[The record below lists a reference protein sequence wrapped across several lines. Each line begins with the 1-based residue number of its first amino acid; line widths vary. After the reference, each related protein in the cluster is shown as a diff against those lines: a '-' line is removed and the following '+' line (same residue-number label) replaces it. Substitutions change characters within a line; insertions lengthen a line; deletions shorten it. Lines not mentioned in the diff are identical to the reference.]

1 MNPGTLRWGGAF
13 GHRWWVDPV
22 AGISAVLLTNT
33 AFEGMAG
40 RITTDVVNAVYG
52 EVLAPMPLT

>member
-13 GHRWWVDPV
+13 GHYWWVDPV
-22 AGISAVLLTNT
+22 ARISAVLLTNT

-40 RITTDVVNAVYG
+40 RICTDVINAVYG
-52 EVLAPMPLT
+52 AAA